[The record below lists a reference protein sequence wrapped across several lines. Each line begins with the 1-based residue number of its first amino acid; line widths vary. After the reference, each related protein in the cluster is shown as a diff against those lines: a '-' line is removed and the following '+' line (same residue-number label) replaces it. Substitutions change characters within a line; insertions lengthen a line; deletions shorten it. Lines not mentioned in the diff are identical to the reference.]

1 MRYHKMK
8 ACPESGHYLMES
20 TLLSEADILT
30 MANQLSRKRLSKGRA
45 LEDPST
51 VKTYLQNLLQDYEH
65 EVFAVLLLDIKHK
78 VIGFEEVFRGS
89 LAKATVYPREI
100 VKLALAHNT
109 AAVIC
114 THNHP
119 SGDPLPSQS
128 DLTLTK
134 HLRNA
139 LDLVDVRLLDHIVVG
154 TKGCISLAEQGHL

>member
-1 MRYHKMK
+1 
-8 ACPESGHYLMES
+8 MES
-20 TLLSEADILT
+20 AVLSEADILT
-30 MANQLSRKRLSKGRA
+30 MANQLSRKRLSKGSP

-51 VKTYLQNLLQDYEH
+51 VKAYLQNLLQDYEY

-100 VKLALAHNT
+100 VKLALARN
-109 AAVIC
+109 AAAIIC

-128 DLTLTK
+128 DITLTK

-139 LDLVDVRLLDHIVVG
+139 LDLVDVRILDHIVVG
-154 TKGCISLAEQGHL
+154 TKGCMSLAELGHL